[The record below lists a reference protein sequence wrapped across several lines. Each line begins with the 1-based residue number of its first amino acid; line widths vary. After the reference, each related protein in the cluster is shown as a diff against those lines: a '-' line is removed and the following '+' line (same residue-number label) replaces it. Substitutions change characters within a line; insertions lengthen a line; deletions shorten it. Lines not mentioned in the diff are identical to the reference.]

1 MELAAAA
8 LAGFAARLICHPL
21 DTIKTVRFTGFASVH
36 KFSSENG
43 NLSSDYC
50 RTASGSTSS
59 YSASRTLKRKS
70 IWLCAQQIWMSEGIR
85 GFYRGVGV
93 AVAGSAPGVALYL
106 SSYHFCQNYLSCRL
120 SSTIKDEDRKND
132 LWEDNVSTKVCPS
145 SSPLRPWIA
154 FVSGLF
160 AEAVSCAIWVPV
172 DVTKERLQ
180 SQPRT
185 LAGRYRNSRHALHTI
200 IRLEGVKGLY
210 KGYFSTLGSFGPFSG
225 VYFVV
230 YEYCCDFLSCIQNSS
245 IAVRNGSPTLTP
257 SAVCEMKK
265 KQKSLWVPLL
275 SGICATTVAGI
286 CCNPLELVK
295 TRLQVQRTILA
306 NSTSSVLGRSGGI
319 VSTCR
324 GKLTPSS
331 TRLFSYQYRGLID
344 GITQMIRNEGI
355 LSLWRGTVARVAFQ
369 APNAALTMA
378 FYEFLVK

>member
-1 MELAAAA
+1 MEIAAAA
-8 LAGFAARLICHPL
+8 LAGVSARLICHPL
-21 DTIKTVRFTGFASVH
+21 DTIKTVRFTGFASAH
-36 KFSSENG
+36 RFTSQNG
-43 NLSSDYC
+43 MLSSDAC
-50 RTASGSTSS
+50 QTASGSSSS
-59 YSASRTLKRKS
+59 YSASRSVKKKS
-70 IWLCAQQIWMSEGIR
+70 ISLCAQQIWKSEGIR

-120 SSTIKDEDRKND
+120 SSTIKDESRNKDQ
-132 LWEDNVSTKVCPS
+132 WEDNRCKKVFPS
-145 SSPLRPWIA
+145 SFPLGPSIA

-180 SQPRT
+180 SQPPT
-185 LAGRYRNSRHALHTI
+185 LAGRYRNSHHALHTI

-225 VYFVV
+225 VYFVA
-230 YEYCCDFLSCIQNSS
+230 YEYCSDLFSRVQNRSV
-245 IAVRNGSPTLTP
+245 AVQADCSTLP
-257 SAVCEMKK
+257 SSAVGGMEG
-265 KQKSLWVPLL
+265 KQKTLWVPLL

-306 NSTSSVLGRSGGI
+306 NPTSSAVARSGGI
-319 VSTCR
+319 VSTSK
-324 GKLTPSS
+324 GKQTPNS

-344 GITQMIRNEGI
+344 GITQVIHNEGL
-355 LSLWRGTVARVAFQ
+355 LSLWRGTAARVAFQ

-378 FYEFLVK
+378 FYEYLVK